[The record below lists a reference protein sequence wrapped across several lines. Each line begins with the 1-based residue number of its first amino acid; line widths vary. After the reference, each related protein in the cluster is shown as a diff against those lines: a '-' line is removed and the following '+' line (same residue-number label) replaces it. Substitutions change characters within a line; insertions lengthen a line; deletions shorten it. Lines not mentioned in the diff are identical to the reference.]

1 MMGAAIEQRTLRHTS
16 TAWVALARRD
26 GTVAVLL
33 TWGRLPL
40 GPDKSVQRVR
50 PC

>member
-1 MMGAAIEQRTLRHTS
+1 MMGAAVEQRTLRQTS
-16 TAWVALARRD
+16 TAPVALTRRD

-40 GPDKSVQRVR
+40 GPDKSVQRVQS
-50 PC
+50 C